1 MLNKLLLV
9 AVPVLAF
16 SLNAN
21 AHDPKMHKKTAE
33 KADCSTMEEMKL
45 DGKMNVKD
53 PVMLAMKKKCAAKA
67 QMDMK
72 DMDMKE
78 MKGME
83 HNAAEKPKHA
93 ETEHDHN

>member
-9 AVPVLAF
+9 AVPVLAL

-21 AHDPKMHKKTAE
+21 AHDPKMHKKTVE

-45 DGKMNVKD
+45 DGKMNMKD

-72 DMDMKE
+72 KMDMK
-78 MKGME
+78 GMD
-83 HNAAEKPKHA
+83 HGTAEKSKHA
-93 ETEHDHN
+93 ETEHSHN